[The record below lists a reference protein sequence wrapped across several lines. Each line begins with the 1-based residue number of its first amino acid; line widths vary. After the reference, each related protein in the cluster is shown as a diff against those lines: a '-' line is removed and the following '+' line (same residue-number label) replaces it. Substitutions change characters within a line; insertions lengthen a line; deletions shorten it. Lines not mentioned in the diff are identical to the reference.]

1 MSDIESRVRAWAHGL
16 YPTEA
21 GVELLIRQ
29 GKAIREGAPWLIPH
43 ADLVSIDVGR
53 LLEAAGAWSGGER
66 RVVAIAASL
75 LGGAAADLSE
85 VIPGL
90 DRYNAALVLAAI
102 AHANGS
108 HEHGGIRFGD
118 DGVPVGFFQEATL
131 YAWPGAARQA

>member
-1 MSDIESRVRAWAHGL
+1 MNDIESRVRAWARGL

-29 GKAIREGAPWLIPH
+29 GKAIREGAPWLTPYG
-43 ADLVSIDVGR
+43 DLVSVDVDR
-53 LLEAAGAWSGGER
+53 LIEAAGAWSGGEG

-75 LGGAAADLSE
+75 LGGTAVDLSE

-90 DRYNAALVLAAI
+90 DRANTALVLAAI

-108 HEHGGIRFGD
+108 HEHGGIRFSD
-118 DGVPVGFFQEATL
+118 EGVPVGFFQESTL
-131 YAWPGAARQA
+131 YSWPDAPRQP